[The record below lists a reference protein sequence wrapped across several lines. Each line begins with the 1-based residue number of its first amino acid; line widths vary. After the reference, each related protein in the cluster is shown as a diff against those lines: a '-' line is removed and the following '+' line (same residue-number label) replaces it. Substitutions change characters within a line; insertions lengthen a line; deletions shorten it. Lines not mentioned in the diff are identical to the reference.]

1 MGIFDYFSNGF
12 QLKLPPSSS
21 FTVMRN

>member
-21 FTVMRN
+21 FTLMRN